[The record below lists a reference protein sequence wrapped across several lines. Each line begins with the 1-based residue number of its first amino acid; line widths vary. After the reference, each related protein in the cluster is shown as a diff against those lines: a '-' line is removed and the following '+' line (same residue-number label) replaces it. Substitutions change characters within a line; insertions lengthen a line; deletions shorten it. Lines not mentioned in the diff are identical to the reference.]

1 MAEQATHDREK
12 QSGGFES
19 TTVGVFRT
27 ATVVK
32 GGRRFSFGAMVVCGD
47 RHGQVGMGYAK
58 GNEVPPA
65 TEKAEKAAR
74 KALIRVPLV
83 GGTIPHTVTG
93 KFGSSSVKLV
103 PASPG
108 TGVVAGGAVR
118 AVLELA
124 GIRDCLT
131 KAYGNTNSKNLL
143 KATLNG
149 LSRLRSKQAVEQM
162 RGVVLGDSH
171 VEQIVKRGEAF
182 MPSTRQRTMAAPVN
196 TRGDENRAQRGGRG
210 PRRGKRGADGD
221 AASPSGEG
229 SAT

>member
-1 MAEQATHDREK
+1 MSEQAREDREK
-12 QSGGFES
+12 QGGGFES
-19 TTVGVFRT
+19 TTVGVYRT

-47 RHGQVGMGYAK
+47 RHGQVGVGYAK

-74 KALIRVPLV
+74 KSLIRVPLL

-93 KFGSSSVKLV
+93 KFGSSTVKLV

-124 GIRDCLT
+124 GVRDCLT

-143 KATLNG
+143 KATLDG
-149 LSRLRSKQAVEQM
+149 LGRLRSKQMVENL
-162 RGVVLGDSH
+162 RGVGLGSSH
-171 VEQIVKRGEAF
+171 VEDIVKRGEAF
-182 MPSTRQRTMAAPVN
+182 MPAARQRTMAAPVN
-196 TRGDENRAQRGGRG
+196 TRGDDSRGGQG
-210 PRRGKRGADGD
+210 GGRRRRAKRGTEGTAP
-221 AASPSGEG
+221 AGEG
-229 SAT
+229 E